1 MGEGTDQLRQEIDQ
15 KRDDAAQKIDQI
27 EQQVMQTAQQM
38 EQKVTNTAQQI
49 EHKVMDTRQQIEDK
63 VMDTRQQIED
73 KVTDTVQQ
81 VKERFDWRGQ
91 VEERPLVAVGV
102 AMLGGAILGGVL
114 KDDRDHD
121 REGTHQMGI
130 SSQKRSGVGN
140 AIRNAAK
147 ESGFEDTIQKFAQA
161 AFSNIGN
168 HVKDV
173 TERSFPGMAEIMKS
187 DTSSMRRMNQPGTS
201 TSG

>member
-1 MGEGTDQLRQEIDQ
+1 MGEGTDQLRQEVDQ

-49 EHKVMDTRQQIEDK
+49 EDK
-63 VMDTRQQIED
+63 VMDTKQQIED

-81 VKERFDWRGQ
+81 VKEKFDWRGQ

-102 AMLGGAILGGVL
+102 AMLGGALLGGVL
-114 KDDRDHD
+114 KDGDDHHSD
-121 REGTHQMGI
+121 SSRQMVATG
-130 SSQKRSGVGN
+130 QKRSGVGN

-147 ESGFEDTIQKFAQA
+147 DSGLEDTIQKFAQA

-168 HVKDV
+168 QVRDV
-173 TERSFPGMAEIMKS
+173 TERNFPGMAEIMKS
-187 DTSSMRRMNQPGTS
+187 ETPGMRRMDPPATPAGSAFT
-201 TSG
+201 G